1 MGSWSVGDFWIA
13 GYRNAET
20 QPSNTQ
26 LTGSTI
32 VAANTAY
39 DWGNTGKTN
48 GIVFYGSC
56 QITEA
61 GDQLVIAKAG
71 ADIANPK
78 PGGGTANIGFY
89 RSPTSDEAD
98 NLDLVNYL
106 NRLEGGEG
114 TYTNLNEGLEM
125 LASAGYWNSSTTNIT
140 PNKINE

>member
-1 MGSWSVGDFWIA
+1 MASWAAGDFWIV

-20 QPSNTQ
+20 QPANTQ

-56 QITEA
+56 QITEV
-61 GDQLVIAKAG
+61 GDQLIMAKAA

-89 RSPTSDEAD
+89 RSPSEDAAD
-98 NLDLVNYL
+98 NLELVNYL
-106 NRLEGGEG
+106 DRLEGGEG
-114 TYTNLNEGLEM
+114 TFTDIEQGLDH
-125 LASAGYWNSSTTNIT
+125 LASVGYWNSSTTNIT